1 MERIDFLKEMK
12 VDSSVKFVR
21 IGDEVSIGNRLL
33 HRQIL
38 DSMTSSMPDVEDL
51 EIFVRNQEWGTLDM
65 GVMYRMFGKVQIFGS
80 SQEFNFP
87 PNSKT
92 DEEKLLLRRK
102 TLECLKEYYLEED
115 FEVVEVY

>member
-1 MERIDFLKEMK
+1 MERIEFLKEMK

-21 IGDEVSIGNRLL
+21 IGDEISIGNQLF

-38 DSMTSSMPDVEDL
+38 GNMTSGMSDVEDL
-51 EIFVRNQEWGTLDM
+51 EIFVENQEWGTLDM
-65 GVMYRMFGKVQIFGS
+65 GVLVRMFGKVLISGR
-80 SQEFNFP
+80 SQEYNFP

>member
-1 MERIDFLKEMK
+1 MERIDFLKETSI
-12 VDSSVKFVR
+12 DSSVKFVR
-21 IGDEVSIGNRLL
+21 IGNEISIGKRVF

-38 DSMTSSMPDVEDL
+38 SGMTSGMPDVEDL

-65 GVMYRMFGKVQIFGS
+65 GILVRMFGKVLISGR

-92 DEEKLLLRRK
+92 DEEKLSLRRE
-102 TLECLKEYYLEED
+102 TLECLKKYYLEED
-115 FEVVEVY
+115 FEVIDVY